1 MGMARQKGFTLIELM
16 VAIALAALLLS
27 MAVPALDS
35 FTTNARQTS
44 AINDFVA
51 SMHLA
56 RNTAV
61 TTNARVTVC
70 ASSDGVACEAVP
82 WNQGWIVF
90 SDQNSNQ
97 LIDGTDAIVTSSGE
111 VDGLAV
117 QSGEFG
123 LAMQYRPNGRVTN
136 AGANGNSGQFTVC
149 DDRGAD
155 YAKVVIVDLS
165 GRPRLSKTMAD
176 GSDPDCI

>member
-1 MGMARQKGFTLIELM
+1 MARQKGFTLIELM

-35 FTTNARQTS
+35 F
-44 AINDFVA
+44 
-51 SMHLA
+51 
-56 RNTAV
+56 